1 MQNGCS
7 PNESNRLLL
16 QRRFTT
22 ENPKIRIVKRV
33 GEKKEIIMCKET
45 CKISAYKVS
54 ENKSFYH
61 AVQCN
66 KMEDISQ
73 EQKVIENLQRNSQ
86 KTTEGNWSNSM
97 YTSSIKEV
105 ALSYIAPMETE
116 GHLVDDE
123 YYVIELGLKSEL
135 NYICCTDSRFAEGN
149 EESSAVSETD
159 FKYIEENIGKN
170 ENSLPFMTYLG
181 EKRYAFE
188 CYHDPERNTELI
200 VPAQLVTKE
209 QFYIKNIEKWKVNK
223 YSERYKVKDFR
234 WS

>member
-1 MQNGCS
+1 
-7 PNESNRLLL
+7 
-16 QRRFTT
+16 
-22 ENPKIRIVKRV
+22 
-33 GEKKEIIMCKET
+33 
-45 CKISAYKVS
+45 
-54 ENKSFYH
+54 
-61 AVQCN
+61 
-66 KMEDISQ
+66 
-73 EQKVIENLQRNSQ
+73 
-86 KTTEGNWSNSM
+86 
-97 YTSSIKEV
+97 
-105 ALSYIAPMETE
+105 METE

-170 ENSLPFMTYLG
+170 ENGLPFMTYLG

-188 CYHDPERNTELI
+188 CYHDSEEKTRRNTELI

-223 YSERYKVKDFR
+223 YSERYKVEDFR
-234 WS
+234 WG